1 MLTITEFKPYEYR
14 RYSQAQAYYRY
25 EGIILSLVE
34 WVQDELGENE
44 IKIWKVFWY
53 KHPYEEDPPHA
64 GQYSESSLRIV

>member
-1 MLTITEFKPYEYR
+1 MNIGDIVRLKHITD
-14 RYSQAQAYYRY
+14 Y

-44 IKIWKVFWY
+44 SKIWKVFWY

-64 GQYSESSLRIV
+64 GRYSESSLRIV

>member
-1 MLTITEFKPYEYR
+1 MNIGDIVRLKHITD
-14 RYSQAQAYYRY
+14 Y

-53 KHPYEEDPPHA
+53 KHPYDEDPPHA

>member
-1 MLTITEFKPYEYR
+1 MNIGDIVRLKHITD
-14 RYSQAQAYYRY
+14 Y

>member
-1 MLTITEFKPYEYR
+1 MNIGDIVRLKHITD
-14 RYSQAQAYYRY
+14 Y
-25 EGIILSLVE
+25 EGIIISLVE